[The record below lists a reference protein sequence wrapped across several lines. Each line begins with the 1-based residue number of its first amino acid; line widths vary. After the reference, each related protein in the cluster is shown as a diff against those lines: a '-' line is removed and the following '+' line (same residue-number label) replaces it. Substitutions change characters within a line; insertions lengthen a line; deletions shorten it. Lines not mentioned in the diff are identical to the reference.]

1 MGHTASLGTILK
13 VRRPQAGKEPKD
25 HSLKLTLDILEL
37 MMKKNKKTFAYLTI
51 VLKLTPTLMGKF

>member
-1 MGHTASLGTILK
+1 MK